1 MDACDPDTDIG
12 DFIKFHTGRRPKIS
26 RKKMCEISRN
36 IKMDR
41 LPLPPLVLSRD
52 KKYMI
57 DSKSPLTQKDYERLF
72 SSSVKSDEMKRIA
85 RKTGLTEVDKTIS
98 ELKNAVGRRLRSMNV
113 REPVQ
118 LHSKRDVIVSM
129 TPGNNNNLRTPSN
142 NNNNLRTPSNNS
154 GIPSN
159 NNNLRTPSNN
169 NNLRTPSNNNNLRT
183 PGNSRTPNVSTR
195 RVGSKLSQQLARKR
209 HLERMKRFSS
219 PSKIPKPQRNNK
231 PVVQPQ
237 RNNKPVVQPQRN
249 NKPVVQPQ
257 RNNKPVVQPQRNSRP
272 VVQPQRNN
280 KPVVQPQRNS
290 RPVVQP
296 QRNNKP
302 VVQPQKNNNKTQKNN
317 NKTQKN
323 NNNNQ
328 ELKKK
333 TLLEKI
339 KNAET
344 AAKNLKIKSMA
355 DMKELNEKRNVAV
368 KKAAETNN
376 RNINKAAVN
385 AQYVYAKSQIEKNAN
400 VISAEKRVVSMH
412 QSLIEEQKKLLEQ
425 KKSENAPVDQV
436 REANAQLKKFMED
449 QERREKEL
457 KDKISG
463 LESQARNLAGKVA
476 SRGTPEMKTDVKVVV
491 NRAQNVK
498 KEETKNDIKRKKYRE
513 FQELLKPK
521 KSFFGGEEE
530 SPFTEENIEAF
541 EEEFDAINENYKYD
555 KLFRK
560 VREAK
565 RRGRSK
571 PKPPK
576 PNTQPPK
583 PNTQPQPQKPNNQTP
598 KPNNQTPKP
607 NTQPQKPNNQ
617 PSIKKRSGSWFSWQS
632 KPKPREPNRQP
643 PKPENQPP
651 KPSAEVQEAMNM
663 FGLKPGYSKNN
674 VSKAFRNLVR
684 KQGSTTEL
692 GGRKLILEEAL
703 KKANGSNVERRKR
716 NEEEGLKKDAETE
729 ALRKKLEKE
738 KEANRARKAFE
749 KMVTNNTVLMKNDKN
764 KILEIPSTNKAKV
777 AFRNAKSK
785 AQKERKALLS
795 ALETVNY
802 ASRQP
807 VFSKNQKVNIITRYN
822 GGEQNRSTIKNE
834 VKEAIQKKKNDI
846 MSLRGNTD
854 AYEKLLKTKEYETT
868 TPLFSAKERKDMF
881 EQFRS
886 MNDKKKGLANLQS
899 EITKRQQ
906 VAFEKRVNN
915 SGIVPESKIKL
926 KALYNKSSNKSTTAT
941 NMSRFEKN
949 RTKTLLRTYPGTNN
963 MVLTKIE
970 LNKLEPMLTQ
980 KERASEVKKQ
990 AEFIYVIRTNIR
1002 KLSRVS
1008 RNIKDPKVKDEVV
1021 SKIVAIEDELN
1032 TNYII
1037 NMNEDK
1043 KRTIV
1048 SDLQEISKMIPRSSG
1063 FSLPTFKF
1071 SLPKGTSI
1079 GEQFNIVKNYNNIK
1093 SIKSNAEKLLK
1104 NMEMADT
1111 EGATQKLK
1119 NLKQILVKASGIAGG
1134 RVDPKNRPTGF
1145 TRVLSE
1151 IQKIVKQGEN
1161 VLSRK
1166 KTKNRLTGILKRG
1179 VQKVSNEKT
1188 VKKLVGGVTNG
1199 LIKGELIEEIG
1210 KFGVNTTNLNKK
1222 TVRELKNQLDTL
1234 RDEEVSRQKAVSNLV
1249 KKSTN
1254 AVIAGGAAE
1263 QKRKLRLKLK
1273 NSNLNNQSK
1282 NTFGNLITN
1291 AKTPTNITKVNNIIA
1306 KAIAKK
1312 MANKAKAENEEKE
1325 RRQLIINIPAL
1336 ERKLGGASTGPNV
1349 LASKNL
1355 KNLRVMKKR
1364 LEEKQVAGNDKKKR
1378 NEIVNL
1384 QARFGRIPGDK
1395 MFEFRKTTALMKIS
1409 KLLGQNVITDE
1420 NMEILNQ
1427 ARKDIGVLEAEVA
1440 AKKKTQPTN
1449 ESVIRMVKALRG
1461 KLPNKINP
1469 NVNAFIN
1476 EVKQK
1481 QTLIQNSSI
1490 SNELKYKPVEI
1501 MYSNKTSVDDLK
1513 KQLNGMTYTIGG
1525 KTKKIIIT
1533 PIETIIN
1540 DISKMIENMKNSR
1553 IKNIVNKAQLIKNAG
1568 LANNFRLTEGNTNA
1582 QNVDVSAFTYSV
1594 NKGSTVK
1601 QLKNV
1606 SKQNIENNIK
1616 TAKKKAAAAAEAAK
1630 KAENQ
1635 REAEAAAKA
1644 EKQRMEAEK
1653 KRMEAEKK
1661 RKEAEKKRK
1670 KAEEAEKQRK
1680 EAEAEKQR
1688 KKAEQRMMQAAE
1700 DARIVEESRGKE
1712 AYMKNVSRRAAAANR
1727 ERAEAMEKEIKQ
1739 KKSNILE
1746 KLDKKQKEIFKGK
1759 INNASNLPTL
1769 TSIERNIEFEK
1780 KRERVRERGLYII
1793 NKGLTKNLQFKFKNA
1808 TAFKQNLNKAK
1819 NLDRYTYT
1827 KRGMTKKISQV
1838 GNKEFNQDIT
1848 PVTSKV
1854 NSRRKKNQS
1863 KLSQKGGQKTKN
1875 LEKHEKKY
1883 R

>member
-1 MDACDPDTDIG
+1 M
-12 DFIKFHTGRRPKIS
+12 
-26 RKKMCEISRN
+26 
-36 IKMDR
+36 
-41 LPLPPLVLSRD
+41 
-52 KKYMI
+52 
-57 DSKSPLTQKDYERLF
+57 
-72 SSSVKSDEMKRIA
+72 
-85 RKTGLTEVDKTIS
+85 
-98 ELKNAVGRRLRSMNV
+98 
-113 REPVQ
+113 
-118 LHSKRDVIVSM
+118 
-129 TPGNNNNLRTPSN
+129 
-142 NNNNLRTPSNNS
+142 
-154 GIPSN
+154 
-159 NNNLRTPSNN
+159 
-169 NNLRTPSNNNNLRT
+169 
-183 PGNSRTPNVSTR
+183 
-195 RVGSKLSQQLARKR
+195 
-209 HLERMKRFSS
+209 
-219 PSKIPKPQRNNK
+219 
-231 PVVQPQ
+231 
-237 RNNKPVVQPQRN
+237 
-249 NKPVVQPQ
+249 
-257 RNNKPVVQPQRNSRP
+257 
-272 VVQPQRNN
+272 
-280 KPVVQPQRNS
+280 
-290 RPVVQP
+290 
-296 QRNNKP
+296 
-302 VVQPQKNNNKTQKNN
+302 
-317 NKTQKN
+317 
-323 NNNNQ
+323 
-328 ELKKK
+328 
-333 TLLEKI
+333 
-339 KNAET
+339 
-344 AAKNLKIKSMA
+344 
-355 DMKELNEKRNVAV
+355 
-368 KKAAETNN
+368 
-376 RNINKAAVN
+376 
-385 AQYVYAKSQIEKNAN
+385 
-400 VISAEKRVVSMH
+400 
-412 QSLIEEQKKLLEQ
+412 
-425 KKSENAPVDQV
+425 
-436 REANAQLKKFMED
+436 
-449 QERREKEL
+449 
-457 KDKISG
+457 
-463 LESQARNLAGKVA
+463 
-476 SRGTPEMKTDVKVVV
+476 
-491 NRAQNVK
+491 
-498 KEETKNDIKRKKYRE
+498 
-513 FQELLKPK
+513 
-521 KSFFGGEEE
+521 
-530 SPFTEENIEAF
+530 
-541 EEEFDAINENYKYD
+541 
-555 KLFRK
+555 
-560 VREAK
+560 
-565 RRGRSK
+565 
-571 PKPPK
+571 
-576 PNTQPPK
+576 
-583 PNTQPQPQKPNNQTP
+583 
-598 KPNNQTPKP
+598 
-607 NTQPQKPNNQ
+607 
-617 PSIKKRSGSWFSWQS
+617 
-632 KPKPREPNRQP
+632 
-643 PKPENQPP
+643 
-651 KPSAEVQEAMNM
+651 
-663 FGLKPGYSKNN
+663 
-674 VSKAFRNLVR
+674 
-684 KQGSTTEL
+684 
-692 GGRKLILEEAL
+692 
-703 KKANGSNVERRKR
+703 
-716 NEEEGLKKDAETE
+716 NEEE
-729 ALRKKLEKE
+729 KE
-738 KEANRARKAFE
+738 K
-749 KMVTNNTVLMKNDKN
+749 
-764 KILEIPSTNKAKV
+764 
-777 AFRNAKSK
+777 
-785 AQKERKALLS
+785 
-795 ALETVNY
+795 
-802 ASRQP
+802 
-807 VFSKNQKVNIITRYN
+807 
-822 GGEQNRSTIKNE
+822 
-834 VKEAIQKKKNDI
+834 
-846 MSLRGNTD
+846 
-854 AYEKLLKTKEYETT
+854 
-868 TPLFSAKERKDMF
+868 
-881 EQFRS
+881 
-886 MNDKKKGLANLQS
+886 
-899 EITKRQQ
+899 
-906 VAFEKRVNN
+906 
-915 SGIVPESKIKL
+915 
-926 KALYNKSSNKSTTAT
+926 
-941 NMSRFEKN
+941 
-949 RTKTLLRTYPGTNN
+949 
-963 MVLTKIE
+963 
-970 LNKLEPMLTQ
+970 
-980 KERASEVKKQ
+980 
-990 AEFIYVIRTNIR
+990 
-1002 KLSRVS
+1002 
-1008 RNIKDPKVKDEVV
+1008 
-1021 SKIVAIEDELN
+1021 
-1032 TNYII
+1032 
-1037 NMNEDK
+1037 
-1043 KRTIV
+1043 IV
-1048 SDLQEISKMIPRSSG
+1048 SDLQDISKMIPRSSG

-1079 GEQFNIVKNYNNIK
+1079 SEQFNIVNNYNNIK
-1093 SIKSNAEKLLK
+1093 SLKSNSEKLLK
-1104 NMEMADT
+1104 NMKMADA

-1161 VLSRK
+1161 VLSK
-1166 KTKNRLTGILKRG
+1166 KKNTKNRPTGILKRG
-1179 VQKVSNEKT
+1179 VQKASNEKT
-1188 VKKLVGGVTNG
+1188 VKNLVGGVTNG

-1222 TVRELKNQLDTL
+1222 SVRELKNQLVTL
-1234 RDEEVSRQKAVSNLV
+1234 RDEEVIRRNAVSNLV

-1395 MFEFRKTTALMKIS
+1395 MFEFRKTKALMKIS

-1420 NMEILNQ
+1420 NMKSLDQ

-1449 ESVIRMVKALRG
+1449 ESAIRMVKALGG

-1525 KTKKIIIT
+1525 KTKKIITT

-1606 SKQNIENNIK
+1606 SQQNIEKNIK

-1644 EKQRMEAEK
+1644 EKKRKEAEK
-1653 KRMEAEKK
+1653 QRMEAEKK
-1661 RKEAEKKRK
+1661 RKEAEKQRK
-1670 KAEEAEKQRK
+1670 EAEEAEEAEKQRK
-1680 EAEAEKQR
+1680 KAEAEKQR

-1700 DARIVEESRGKE
+1700 DARIVEENRGKE

-1727 ERAEAMEKEIKQ
+1727 ERAEAMENEIKQ
-1739 KKSNILE
+1739 KKSKILE

-1854 NSRRKKNQS
+1854 NSGQKKKQS
-1863 KLSQKGGQKTKN
+1863 KLSQKGGQKSKN
-1875 LEKHEKKY
+1875 LDKHEKKY